1 MSATVYRVLV
11 GLLAVVAAGCAG
23 PRGRGPGGVEV
34 GRPVPE
40 FALPAL
46 DGRTVTSRS
55 LEGEV
60 VVLAFWASWCPS
72 CVAEIPALKR
82 VAAEPGV
89 KVIGVALDKD
99 WPGAVQ
105 RCVQRHGITYPVL
118 GGDEELFERFDGSAL
133 PYTLVLDRSQQV
145 ARIYRGPV
153 SAEALERD
161 VRTLR
166 EKAR

>member
-1 MSATVYRVLV
+1 MNATVCRVLV
-11 GLLAVVAAGCAG
+11 GLLAVVVAGCG
-23 PRGRGPGGVEV
+23 SRGPGGVEV
-34 GRPVPE
+34 GKQAPE
-40 FALPAL
+40 FALPSL

-72 CVAEIPALKR
+72 CVEEIPALKR

-89 KVIGVALDKD
+89 KVGGVALDKD

-105 RCVQRHGITYPVL
+105 RYVQRHSINYAVL

-133 PYTLVLDRSQQV
+133 PYTLVLDRSQRV
-145 ARIYRGPV
+145 TKIYRGPV
-153 SAEALERD
+153 SAEALGRD
-161 VRTLR
+161 VRAVR
-166 EKAR
+166 GKAQ